1 MWTPNGK
8 EVWVAVRGEDYIQV
22 LDGNT
27 YQPKRRVQVP
37 KGPGM
42 TIFSPDGKYAYI
54 CSSFTPETVVVDTA
68 TYTIAG
74 RIKQAST
81 FCPNIAATPD
91 GSQVWFTLKDTGKTQ
106 VFDARPPFK
115 PLAVLETG
123 PITNHVNFATTPKG
137 QFAYVTVGGLRHVKV
152 YSTAASPQLLATIPT
167 GDNPHGLWPSGD
179 GSRMYVG
186 LQLGNAVAVLDTG
199 SNRVLQT
206 IPVGG
211 QAPMALMYVPQA
223 VPAGLKA
230 EDASANLVS
239 PAEAQ
244 AAAQALH
251 IELIPASGGS
261 KVLSSL
267 TVNNQGFIDS
277 LEAAVTGL
285 KPGQQ
290 YVLALADSREGS
302 GDVEPLVSFTG
313 GKDGAASVATFGP
326 FTGMLMRG
334 GSGSGGSSAFSKSK
348 QTKFLV
354 IAELNGSGR
363 NSKVG
368 SVVQMQ
374 QAAAL

>member
-1 MWTPNGK
+1 M
-8 EVWVAVRGEDYIQV
+8 
-22 LDGNT
+22 
-27 YQPKRRVQVP
+27 
-37 KGPGM
+37 
-42 TIFSPDGKYAYI
+42 
-54 CSSFTPETVVVDTA
+54 
-68 TYTIAG
+68 
-74 RIKQAST
+74 
-81 FCPNIAATPD
+81 
-91 GSQVWFTLKDTGKTQ
+91 
-106 VFDARPPFK
+106 
-115 PLAVLETG
+115 
-123 PITNHVNFATTPKG
+123 NFATTPKG
-137 QFAYVTVGGLRHVKV
+137 QFAYVTVGGLRQVKV
-152 YSTAASPQLLATIPT
+152 YSTEASPQLLATIT
-167 GDNPHGLWPSGD
+167 TSDNPHGLWPSGD

-186 LQLGNAVAVLDTG
+186 LQLGNAVAVIDTG

-230 EDASANLVS
+230 AEASANLVS

-267 TVNNQGFIDS
+267 TVNNQGFTDS

-368 SVVQMQ
+368 SVVQMP